1 MQHGL
6 DHQLVLRLLLKVLDH
21 SELLQGLLLKV
32 LVLVDR
38 ELLLS
43 LLLELRIDEN
53 FFFLLVWR
61 EYRRA
66 TFDFLLFTKL
76 QGLLLGELQGIGQG
90 SMAVVEHVEILTD
103 NR

>member
-6 DHQLVLRLLLKVLDH
+6 DHKLVLRLLLKVLDH
-21 SELLQGLLLKV
+21 AELLQGLLLKV

-43 LLLELRIDEN
+43 LLLELGIDEN

-90 SMAVVEHVEILTD
+90 SKVGVEHVVIFTA